1 MARVSVLR
9 PDLEAYAR
17 DVWPRGL
24 IELASGH
31 PRGPVPDAIVWPES
45 IEAVA
50 ALVRLARREGFSLI
64 PFGAGSGVCG
74 GIRGGD
80 GRVVVDLKRMSSWSI
95 RPGPE
100 LDVGAGALGIQL
112 EEALLHDGY
121 TIGHYPSSIL
131 CSTTGGW
138 VAARGAGQ
146 CSGRY
151 GKIEDMVTFVEAVLG
166 TGEPVLFRRREHGP
180 NLVPLLVG
188 SEGTLGVITRV
199 GLRLHPAPAA
209 RAYAAFAF
217 DDFEQGITAVR
228 RAFQEGLRPAVTR
241 LYDPLDTL
249 LFVHGEDAPRRI
261 AKEPG
266 PVGLRAGALR
276 AVLSAPGAVARALAL
291 AERSLLSRSALIVV
305 HEGDAGSVEREARA
319 VDAICRS
326 AGGRAL
332 GEGPARA
339 WFRRRYSVSY
349 RQSPLFRGGAFSD
362 TMEVA
367 APWARVPDVYRA
379 VRRSLGE
386 HVLVMAHLSH
396 AYPDGSSLYFTFAGV
411 EHGGRDAFAVYDDA
425 WRAALT
431 AAMGAGATLSHHHG
445 VGRSKA
451 PRLTAELGAGV
462 AVVRALKAAWDP
474 SGVLNPGALIPP
486 PSDAERVEAPPA
498 PREPFFDA
506 VSGLAELPG
515 DFPLGE
521 ARAWIEARGHV
532 LPLASNVPDDLS
544 VDSWIARGMPGLP
557 DRYADPVYTPLP
569 GFYARLHD
577 GRRFVV
583 RPSPRRA
590 VGPDL
595 SALFVGAEGAFGQ
608 VERALLVVSPRGA
621 RGVEPLA
628 WSGER
633 NPPLGADERAAF
645 DSALRVLSPPAS
657 PGDSGSNSAE

>member
-1 MARVSVLR
+1 MLR

-17 DVWPRGL
+17 DLWPRGL
-24 IELASGH
+24 VELAAGH
-31 PRGPVPDAIVWPES
+31 ARGPLPDAIVWPES
-45 IEAVA
+45 IDEVS
-50 ALVRLARREGFSLI
+50 ALVRLARREGIALV

-74 GIRGGD
+74 GVRGGAR
-80 GRVVVDLKRMSSWSI
+80 RVVVDTKRMSAWAI

-112 EEALLHDGY
+112 EEALLERGY

-151 GKIEDMVTFVEAVLG
+151 GKVEDMVTFVEAVLG
-166 TGEPVLFRRREHGP
+166 TGEPVCFRRRTSG
-180 NLVPLLVG
+180 LDLAPLLVG

-199 GLRLHPAPAA
+199 GLRLHPAPTT

-217 DDFEQGITAVR
+217 DDFERGIEAVR
-228 RAFQEGLRPAVTR
+228 LVFQEGLRPAVTR

-266 PVGLRAGALR
+266 PVGLRASALR
-276 AVLSAPGAVARALAL
+276 AVLGAPAAVARALAL
-291 AERSLLSRSALIVV
+291 AERTLLSRSALIVV
-305 HEGDAGSVEREARA
+305 HEGDARSVEREAHA
-319 VDAICRS
+319 VAAICRS

-367 APWARVPDVYRA
+367 APWARVPEVYRA

-425 WRAALT
+425 WRAALA
-431 AAMGAGATLSHHHG
+431 AAMSAGATLSHHHG

-451 PRLTAELGAGV
+451 PRLPAELGAGV
-462 AVVRALKAAWDP
+462 AVIRALKAAWDP

-486 PSDAERVEAPPA
+486 PSDAERLEPPPP

-506 VSGLAELPG
+506 VSGLVELPG
-515 DFPLGE
+515 DMTLGE
-521 ARAWIEARGHV
+521 ARAWVEARGHV
-532 LPLASNVPDDLS
+532 LPLSDAAKTDLAI
-544 VDSWIARGMPGLP
+544 DTWIARGMPGLP

-569 GFYARLHD
+569 GFHARLHD
-577 GRRFVV
+577 GRRIVV

-595 SALFVGAEGAFGQ
+595 SALFVGTEGALGRI
-608 VERALLVVSPRGA
+608 ERAVLVVSRKDARGA
-621 RGVEPLA
+621 EPLP

-633 NPPLGADERAAF
+633 NPPVGADERAAF
-645 DSALRVLSPPAS
+645 AEVLRNLSPSAVPGSS
-657 PGDSGSNSAE
+657 PSDATSG